1 MEICV
6 DPTQSHTVIPN
17 DYRWTPRCFHCS
29 KAPFKFSERLE
40 QPAFNN
46 PPSQE
51 ASPSFLLEDKVVTV
65 PSLSHF
71 EADSRTK
78 PSGEPRQHPVRS
90 TKKKC
95 LCSREVKQLVPS
107 GPGVLRFLPLQIP
120 AGLLGLTPPCKDTQ
134 EAFVRTKSGNI
145 FHTVRTESRKNS
157 TEAGPL

>member
-1 MEICV
+1 M

-29 KAPFKFSERLE
+29 KPPFKFSERLE

-107 GPGVLRFLPLQIP
+107 GPGVLRFLPLQIT